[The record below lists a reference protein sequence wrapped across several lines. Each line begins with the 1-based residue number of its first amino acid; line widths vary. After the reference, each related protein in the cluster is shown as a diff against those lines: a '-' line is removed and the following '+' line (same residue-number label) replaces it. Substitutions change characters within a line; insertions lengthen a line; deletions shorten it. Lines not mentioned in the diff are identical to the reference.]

1 MEGIILDIRSISLKK
16 KKEIA
21 LLRDFLNERDLN
33 LDDDLDYAVV
43 LEENNI
49 IIASGA
55 MSGAVLKCIA
65 VSKKYE
71 GEGII
76 GKIVTYLLLKAHH
89 EGINHLFLFTK
100 PHNKNVFSELG
111 FHEISR
117 VPNTAIL
124 MENNKNGIQDFLN
137 GLSAAKVEGKQISSI
152 VMNCNPFT
160 KGHLFL
166 IEKAASESD
175 HVHVFIVDE
184 NKSYFP
190 ADVRIRLVKEGT
202 GHLSNVTVHH
212 SGQYIISSATFPS
225 YFLKDSKKIIDTH
238 GRMDLDIFSRYICP
252 ALSINKRYAGEE
264 PLCPVTNHY
273 NQLMKEVLPSAGI
286 QLEIV
291 KRKENEKTV
300 ISASYV
306 RELLI
311 NDDFKNIEKI
321 VPPATLVYLKS
332 EEAEV
337 IINRMKRSGANSAMS
352 E

>member
-1 MEGIILDIRSISLKK
+1 MEGIILDIRSISLRN
-16 KKEIA
+16 KKEIT

-33 LDDDLDYAVV
+33 LDDDIDYAVV
-43 LEENNI
+43 LEENDI

-65 VSKKYE
+65 VSKEHE

-89 EGINHLFLFTK
+89 EEINHLFLFTK
-100 PHNKNVFSELG
+100 PHNKKVFSELG

-117 VPNTAIL
+117 VENRAIL
-124 MENNKNGIQDFLN
+124 MENNKYGIQNFLSS
-137 GLSAAKVEGKQISSI
+137 LSTAKVKGNKISSI

-160 KGHLFL
+160 NGHLFL

-175 HVHVFIVDE
+175 HVHIFIVDE
-184 NKSYFP
+184 NRSYFP
-190 ADVRIRLVKEGT
+190 TDVRITLVKKGT
-202 GHLSNVTVHH
+202 EHLSNVTVHH

-225 YFLKDSKKIIDTH
+225 YFLKDSKKIIDAH
-238 GRMDLDIFSRYICP
+238 GRMDLDIFSRHICP

-291 KRKENEKTV
+291 KRKENEKII

-311 NDDFKNIEKI
+311 NDDFNIIEKI
-321 VPPATLVYLKS
+321 VPPATLAYLKS
-332 EEAEV
+332 EEAEA
-337 IINRMKRSGANSAMS
+337 IINRIKKSGASSAIS